1 MRNIYNYTGRK
12 DDIRKIG
19 NNPEIKILVHEN
31 NDLTYFEPIIAIDKS
46 RSLAADSEIYI
57 QPYSNNGFV
66 GKPIFF
72 GTINE
77 PISKTIEESEVGKD
91 EIKFRLKIVSPNK
104 INSLKKV
111 LATCYSIEP
120 WGSSTFLKI
129 GRREQRSL
137 IEFEINPGDVP
148 VLFFLKGYGLEKDI
162 KQSNYLKNIFFNI
175 AIKEILTTYVLEKE
189 LYIDCNV
196 RKIWAEQ
203 FEDITQKK
211 FPEIYDDDAKE
222 WINLATSNFLNLKN
236 TNIGKSLLDLMPD
249 YSIELEKK
257 LTY

>member
-19 NNPEIKILVHEN
+19 TNPEVKIIVHEN
-31 NDLTYFEPIIAIDKS
+31 NELTYFEPIITIDKN
-46 RSLAADSEIYI
+46 RNLALDSEIYV
-57 QPYSNNGFV
+57 QPYSNNGFI

-72 GTINE
+72 GTINA

-91 EIKFRLKIVSPNK
+91 EIKFRLKIVSSSKKDN
-104 INSLKKV
+104 LKKV

-129 GRREQRSL
+129 GRREQKSL

-175 AIKEILTTYVLEKE
+175 AIKEILLTYILEKE
-189 LYIDCNV
+189 LYVDCNIK
-196 RKIWAEQ
+196 KIWVEQ
-203 FEDITQKK
+203 FEDITKK
-211 FPEIYDDDAKE
+211 NFPEIYDEDAKE
-222 WINLATSNFLNLKN
+222 WINLATSKFLSFKN
-236 TNIGKSLLDLMPD
+236 ISIGKSLLDLMPD
-249 YSIELEKK
+249 FSIELEKK